1 MTNSTFSLQEQH
13 EALKRLIEKFELEMH
28 LVDVNPGPRQE
39 LERSLL
45 QKRHDAELER
55 HLRRFHAAD
64 LADLIEVLSSEH
76 RKLVWDHIPTQ
87 RRGEVMLE
95 LADAVLESVVES
107 MSKEDIVAALSELDP
122 DDLTYLSDAV
132 PDEAFHTAL
141 QTLTSEERTWVH
153 TAVTYREEEAGH
165 LMASDM
171 VILKPDQTM
180 ENVQAMLRSRKELPD
195 HTDKLFVIDLRGH
208 LIGALFLQDILLNE
222 SDTRVE
228 DAMRERVVTFHPR
241 DELDEVALAF
251 ERYDLVSAPVINER
265 GKLIGRLTIDAV
277 LDYVR
282 EESEKDALNVVGV
295 VESEDLFARIWDS
308 ARNRWLWLGINL
320 VTAFGIS
327 RVIGAFEN
335 TIAELIA
342 LASLMPII
350 ASVAGNTGNQTTALV
365 IRSLA
370 LNQLQGSNFWHLLR
384 KELAISLLNGIVW
397 GVVVG
402 LFAYLF
408 YQQIGLSVVV
418 TVAMALSFLLAA
430 LLGVSAPVL
439 LERIGRD
446 PAMGSSVILTGMID
460 ALGFFVFLLLAS
472 LFLV

>member
-1 MTNSTFSLQEQH
+1 MTNSTFSLHEQH

-28 LVDVNPGPRQE
+28 LVEVNPGPRQE

-45 QKRHDAELER
+45 QKQHNAELER
-55 HLRRFHAAD
+55 HLRRLHVAD
-64 LADLIEVLSSEH
+64 LADLIEVLSGDH
-76 RKLVWDHIPTQ
+76 RQLVWNHIATA

-95 LADAVLESVVES
+95 LGDAVLESVVKS
-107 MSKEDIVAALSELDP
+107 MSKDDIVAALSELDP

-132 PDEAFHTAL
+132 PDEAFHAAL

-153 TAVTYREEEAGH
+153 AAATYHEEEAGH
-165 LMASDM
+165 LMVSDM
-171 VILKPDQTM
+171 VVLKPQQTL
-180 ENVQAMLRSRKELPD
+180 ENVQAMLRMRKELPD

-222 SDTRVE
+222 SDTLVE
-228 DAMRERVVTFHPR
+228 NAMRERVVTFHPK

-251 ERYDLVSAPVINER
+251 ERYDLISAPIINER
-265 GKLIGRLTIDAV
+265 GKLIGRLTVDTV
-277 LDYVR
+277 LDYMR
-282 EESEKDALNVVGV
+282 EASEKDALNVVGV
-295 VESEDLFARIWDS
+295 VETEDLFARIWHS

-320 VTAFGIS
+320 LTAFGIS
-327 RVIGAFEN
+327 RVIGAFED
-335 TIAELIA
+335 TIAQLVA

-384 KELAISLLNGIVW
+384 KEFAISLLNGIVW
-397 GVVVG
+397 GVIVG

-408 YQQIGLSVVV
+408 YQQLGLSVVV
-418 TVAMALSFLLAA
+418 TVAMALSFVLAA

-472 LFLV
+472 MFLV